1 VKDVRAHF
9 GPAIADRMSPD
20 VRGAVVKY
28 ENQNASDRKGM
39 KMPKSDSV
47 LLAALVVTELYQNI
61 RKIVREELDRAVY
74 KFAEEQV
81 DVYPLSD
88 EKVEPNDG
96 SKADTAKEGR
106 CHDN

>member
-1 VKDVRAHF
+1 
-9 GPAIADRMSPD
+9 MLPD

-28 ENQNASDRKGM
+28 ARQKRGGM

-74 KFAEEQV
+74 KFAENQV

-88 EKVEPNDG
+88 EKVEPNGG
-96 SKADTAKEGR
+96 SKADTAKEG
-106 CHDN
+106 DF